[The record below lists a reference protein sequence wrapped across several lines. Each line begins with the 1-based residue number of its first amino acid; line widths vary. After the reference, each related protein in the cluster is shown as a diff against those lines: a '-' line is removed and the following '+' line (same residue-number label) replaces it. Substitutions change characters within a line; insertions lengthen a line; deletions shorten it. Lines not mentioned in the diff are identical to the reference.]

1 MKKKCS
7 IKKNVIICI
16 LIFVIVLLFDAIAE
30 LSPSQ
35 KNHFETLSNGAILI
49 NTVVSFFWVGLP
61 LKENNSNVI
70 RNVFGN
76 IVNPVIAFLINIS
89 IFDHI
94 IRRGHLLEDL
104 LWGWHICWIAC
115 TVVLILFLTES
126 WSKLQSEWKNL
137 WEWGKKIIQ
146 LVGAFFQESVEL
158 IKETDK
164 VKLLIIAGGMI
175 LWGLY
180 FKSKASYERV
190 DVILSDTDF
199 LWRSLL
205 LWAIYIVICRF
216 VRYALHLGKS
226 SGVTNVRI
234 ARVNWKKILIS
245 LGGIIALLVLS
256 LIYPLLQSALGVIAL
271 LEAIPIGIVTGAWR
285 KKKRKKKFNNTYIY
299 DGKPREEDVI
309 VLVISYL
316 VIPLFIITLLAFFI
330 FDGDGI
336 LVKDEYTLLDFIGV
350 FMETVNNLLKLFG

>member
-1 MKKKCS
+1 MKKKYS
-7 IKKNVIICI
+7 IKKNVIISI
-16 LIFVIVLLFDAIAE
+16 LIFVTVLFVDSITE
-30 LSPSQ
+30 LSPLQ
-35 KNHFETLSNGAILI
+35 KERFETISNSAIFI
-49 NTVVSFFWVGLP
+49 NTIISFLWVGLP
-61 LKENNSNVI
+61 SKENNSKIIGNI
-70 RNVFGN
+70 LGN

-104 LWGWHICWIAC
+104 LWGWHICWIVC
-115 TVVLILFLTES
+115 TIVQILFLTES
-126 WSKLQSEWKNL
+126 WNKLQAEWKNL

-146 LVGAFFQESVEL
+146 LLGAFFQESIEL
-158 IKETDK
+158 VKEADK
-164 VKLLIIAGGMI
+164 VKLLIIAGGII

-199 LWRSLL
+199 LLQSLF
-205 LWAIYIVICRF
+205 LWVIYIVICLF
-216 VRYALHLGKS
+216 ARYALHLAPN
-226 SGVTNVRI
+226 SGRANVKI
-234 ARVNWKKILIS
+234 ARVHWKEILIM

-256 LIYPLLQSALGVIAL
+256 LIYPLLQRALGAIAL
-271 LEAIPIGIVTGAWR
+271 LETVPIGTVTGLWW
-285 KKKRKKKFNNTYIY
+285 KKKRKKKFNNTFIY

-309 VLVISYL
+309 VLIISYL
-316 VIPLFIITLLAFFI
+316 VIPLFTITLLAFFI